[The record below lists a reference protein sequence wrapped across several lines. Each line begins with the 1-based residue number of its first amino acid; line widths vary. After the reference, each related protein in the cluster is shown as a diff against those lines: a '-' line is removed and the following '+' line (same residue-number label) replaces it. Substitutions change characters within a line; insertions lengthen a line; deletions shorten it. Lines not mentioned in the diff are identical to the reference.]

1 MKEMSKIVKNIT
13 KLVYGF
19 IIIFGFYVIVHGH
32 LTPGGGFQGGAVVAS
47 AFALLLISYGQLEAK
62 KLLKVDIF
70 SLLESCGLTAFI
82 VIAFLGLGTT
92 FFYNFLAN
100 SGGWF
105 GNAVTPGI
113 NPGDMNT
120 AGVLPLM
127 NMAVGL
133 EVFAGL
139 GIIVLL
145 MAEGAE
151 YTNKEGEHRNDR

>member
-1 MKEMSKIVKNIT
+1 M
-13 KLVYGF
+13 F
-19 IIIFGFYVIVHGH
+19 IGV
-32 LTPGGGFQGGAVVAS
+32 
-47 AFALLLISYGQLEAK
+47 
-62 KLLKVDIF
+62 
-70 SLLESCGLTAFI
+70 
-82 VIAFLGLGTT
+82 AFLGLGIT

-105 GNAVTPGI
+105 GNIVLPGI

-127 NMAVGL
+127 NIAVGL

-145 MAEGAE
+145 MGDGAE
-151 YTNKEGEHRNDR
+151 YTKKKENAENDR